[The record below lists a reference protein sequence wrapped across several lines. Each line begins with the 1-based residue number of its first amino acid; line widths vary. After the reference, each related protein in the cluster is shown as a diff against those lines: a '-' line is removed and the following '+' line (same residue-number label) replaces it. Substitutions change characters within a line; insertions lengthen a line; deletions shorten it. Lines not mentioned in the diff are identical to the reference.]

1 MGVKSER
8 EDVTNDAVH
17 WSPLTVNNE
26 ADLVES
32 VIERDYLSYSR
43 FVTLIQNE
51 QVLKQ
56 LQIEHKSRIKN
67 ISQV

>member
-8 EDVTNDAVH
+8 EDATNDAVH

-26 ADLVES
+26 ADLVEL
-32 VIERDYLSYSR
+32 VIDGEYLSLSSC
-43 FVTLIQNE
+43 VTLIQNE

-56 LQIEHKSRIKN
+56 LQIEHKSRI
-67 ISQV
+67 